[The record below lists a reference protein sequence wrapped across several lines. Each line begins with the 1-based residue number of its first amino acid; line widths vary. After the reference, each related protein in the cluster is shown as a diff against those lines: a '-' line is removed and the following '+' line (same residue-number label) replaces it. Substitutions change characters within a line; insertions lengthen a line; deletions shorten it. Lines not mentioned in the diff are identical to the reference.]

1 MAIRYPLLLA
11 MKHPRLSVGVF
22 FFTLAVF
29 WSVPDPLLAST
40 GTGDFSD
47 TFDCKGSIRLVN
59 LSLSRMS
66 PDYPV
71 HKARL
76 LILKARLD
84 RDRPGEK
91 SHKEGLLALQ
101 EARLIAS
108 KLQKDHQKDPEIWV
122 LLGQID
128 LIRTQYQGFP
138 GGMRYASRSRKEITK
153 ALELSPKDPRAHF
166 TRGMEDY
173 YKPWF
178 VGGSKKK
185 ALEHFQVAQSAVP
198 HNPRY
203 ISWVGLALLAN
214 HHPRQ
219 GRIMIDRAASMC
231 PGNSIYRRR
240 AITEKPR
247 G

>member
-1 MAIRYPLLLA
+1 MLVRNPPLPES
-11 MKHPRLSVGVF
+11 KRHSLSLGLF
-22 FFTLAVF
+22 FFTLAAL
-29 WSVPDPLLAST
+29 WSFPDTLFASPQPA
-40 GTGDFSD
+40 DFSN
-47 TFDCKGSIRLVN
+47 TPDCKGSVKTVDLA
-59 LSLSRMS
+59 LSRIS
-66 PDYPV
+66 PDYPI

-76 LILKARLD
+76 LILKARLN
-84 RDRPGEK
+84 RDRPGK
-91 SHKEGLLALQ
+91 NSHREGLLALK
-101 EARLIAS
+101 EARLIAN
-108 KLQKDHQKDPEIWV
+108 KLKKDHSTDPDIWV

-128 LIRTQYQGFP
+128 LIQTQYQGFP

-153 ALELSPKDPRAHF
+153 ALSLSPKSARAHF

-173 YKPWF
+173 FKPWF

-185 ALEHFQVAQSAVP
+185 ALEHFQLAQAAVP
-198 HNPRY
+198 QNPRY

>member
-1 MAIRYPLLLA
+1 MVRNALPPCRLLLFILALLWGFPDLLLA
-11 MKHPRLSVGVF
+11 SPV
-22 FFTLAVF
+22 TE
-29 WSVPDPLLAST
+29 
-40 GTGDFSD
+40 DFKD
-47 TFDCKGSIRLVN
+47 THDCKGSLKEVD
-59 LSLSRMS
+59 LSLSRLS
-66 PDYPV
+66 PDFPI

-84 RDRPGEK
+84 RDRKTPK
-91 SHKEGLLALQ
+91 SHKEGLLALK
-101 EARLIAS
+101 EARVIADTL
-108 KLQKDHQKDPEIWV
+108 KKDHSKDPEIWD

-128 LIRTQYQGFP
+128 LIHTQYQGFP
-138 GGMRYASRSRKEITK
+138 GGMRYASRSRKEITR
-153 ALELSPKDPRAHF
+153 ALALSPTNSLAHF

-173 YKPWF
+173 FKPWF

-185 ALEHFQVAQSAVP
+185 ALEHFQKALAGSP
-198 HNPRY
+198 TNPRY

-231 PGNSIYRRR
+231 PGNPIYRRR

>member
-1 MAIRYPLLLA
+1 MVRNALISGRLLFLILALFWSLPDLLLA
-11 MKHPRLSVGVF
+11 SPVIEDVRNTH
-22 FFTLAVF
+22 
-29 WSVPDPLLAST
+29 
-40 GTGDFSD
+40 
-47 TFDCKGSIRLVN
+47 DCKGSIKDVDLA
-59 LSLSRMS
+59 LSRLS
-66 PDYPV
+66 PDFPI
-71 HKARL
+71 HKATL
-76 LILKARLD
+76 LILKARLE
-84 RDRPGEK
+84 RDRKTPN
-91 SHKEGLLALQ
+91 SHKEGLLALK
-101 EARLIAS
+101 EARLIADTL
-108 KLQKDHQKDPEIWV
+108 KKDHSKDPEIWD

-138 GGMRYASRSRKEITK
+138 GGMRYASRSRNEITR
-153 ALELSPKDPRAHF
+153 ALSLSPTNPLAQF

-173 YKPWF
+173 FKPWF

-185 ALEHFQVAQSAVP
+185 ALDHFQKALAKSP
-198 HNPRY
+198 TNPRY

-231 PGNSIYRRR
+231 PGNPIYRRR

>member
-1 MAIRYPLLLA
+1 MAGECRFAKNPALSFYALFLA
-11 MKHPRLSVGVF
+11 
-22 FFTLAVF
+22 LAVS
-29 WSVPDPLLAST
+29 WSLPELVLASPET
-40 GTGDFSD
+40 VDYQNS
-47 TFDCKGSIRLVN
+47 FDCKGKISDVDRAI
-59 LSLSRMS
+59 SRMS

-76 LILKARLD
+76 LILKARLY
-84 RDRPGEK
+84 RDRPGK
-91 SHKEGLLALQ
+91 SSQTEGLLALKQ
-101 EARLIAS
+101 ARLIAENLRKS
-108 KLQKDHQKDPEIWV
+108 HEKDPDVWV
-122 LLGQID
+122 LLGETD

-138 GGMRYASRSRKEITK
+138 GGMRYASRSRKEITR

-166 TRGMEDY
+166 TRGMEY
-173 YKPWF
+173 YFKPWF

-185 ALEHFQVAQSAVP
+185 ALEHFQEALAANPQ
-198 HNPRY
+198 NPRY
-203 ISWVGLALLAN
+203 ISWVGLALLSM

-231 PGNSIYRRR
+231 PGNPIYRRR

>member
-1 MAIRYPLLLA
+1 MIGQHPLLTAWTSPL
-11 MKHPRLSVGVF
+11 PSFRVF
-22 FFTLAVF
+22 LFTLAVF
-29 WSVPDPLLAST
+29 WSLPDLLFASP
-40 GTGDFSD
+40 GALDFSN
-47 TFDCKGSIRLVN
+47 TLDCRGSIKDVD
-59 LSLSRMS
+59 LSLSRLS
-66 PDYPV
+66 PAYPL

-84 RDRPGEK
+84 RDRPGQN
-91 SHKEGLLALQ
+91 SHKDGLLALQ
-101 EARLIAS
+101 EARLITD
-108 KLQKDHQKDPEIWV
+108 KLRKSHSEDPEIWV

-138 GGMRYASRSRKEITK
+138 LGMRYASRSRKEITR
-153 ALELSPKDPRAHF
+153 ALSLSPKDPRAQF

-173 YKPWF
+173 FKPWF

-185 ALEHFQVAQSAVP
+185 ALEHFKIALSESSE
-198 HNPRY
+198 NPRY

-231 PGNSIYRRR
+231 PGNPIYRRR

>member
-1 MAIRYPLLLA
+1 MVRNALPPCRLLLFILALLWGFPDLLLA
-11 MKHPRLSVGVF
+11 SPV
-22 FFTLAVF
+22 TE
-29 WSVPDPLLAST
+29 
-40 GTGDFSD
+40 DFKD
-47 TFDCKGSIRLVN
+47 THDCKGSLKEVD
-59 LSLSRMS
+59 LSLSRLS
-66 PDYPV
+66 PDFPI

-84 RDRPGEK
+84 RDRKTPK
-91 SHKEGLLALQ
+91 SHKEGLLALK
-101 EARLIAS
+101 EARVIADTL
-108 KLQKDHQKDPEIWV
+108 KKDHSKDPEIWD

-128 LIRTQYQGFP
+128 LIHTQYQGFP
-138 GGMRYASRSRKEITK
+138 GGMRYASRSRKEITR
-153 ALELSPKDPRAHF
+153 ALALSPTNSLAHF

-173 YKPWF
+173 FKPWF

-185 ALEHFQVAQSAVP
+185 ALEHFQKALAGSP
-198 HNPRY
+198 TNPRY

-231 PGNSIYRRR
+231 PGNPIYRQR

>member
-1 MAIRYPLLLA
+1 MVRNALPPCRLLLFILALLWGFPDLLLA
-11 MKHPRLSVGVF
+11 SPV
-22 FFTLAVF
+22 TE
-29 WSVPDPLLAST
+29 
-40 GTGDFSD
+40 DFKD
-47 TFDCKGSIRLVN
+47 THDCKGSLKEVD
-59 LSLSRMS
+59 LSLSRLS
-66 PDYPV
+66 PDFPI

-84 RDRPGEK
+84 RDRKTPK
-91 SHKEGLLALQ
+91 SHKEGLLALK
-101 EARLIAS
+101 EARVIADTL
-108 KLQKDHQKDPEIWV
+108 KKDHSKDPEIWD

-128 LIRTQYQGFP
+128 LIHPQYQGFP
-138 GGMRYASRSRKEITK
+138 GGMRYASRSRKEITR
-153 ALELSPKDPRAHF
+153 ALALSPTNSLAHF

-173 YKPWF
+173 FKPWF

-185 ALEHFQVAQSAVP
+185 ALEHFQKALAGSP
-198 HNPRY
+198 TNPRY

-231 PGNSIYRRR
+231 PGNPIYRQR